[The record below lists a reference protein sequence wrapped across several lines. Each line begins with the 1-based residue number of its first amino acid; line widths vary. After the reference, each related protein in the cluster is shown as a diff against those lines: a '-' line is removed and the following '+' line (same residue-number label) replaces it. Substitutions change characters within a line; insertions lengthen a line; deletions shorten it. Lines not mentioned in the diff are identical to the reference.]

1 MVDYACVPTECQL
14 VVPTR
19 FALQRMAAVVAA
31 GGTAAAAYVFTDTK
45 FQLYG
50 MALPAVRL
58 FDAET
63 SHKLTIQAARYGL
76 LPSDVRK
83 DDPRL
88 HVYLWGRKFTNPVGV
103 AAGFDK
109 DAEAMDGVL
118 NMGVGFM
125 EVGAQPLSR
134 NLLYLSLIHI

>member
-1 MVDYACVPTECQL
+1 M
-14 VVPTR
+14 
-19 FALQRMAAVVAA
+19 AA

-45 FQLYG
+45 FQVFG
-50 MALPAVRL
+50 IAMPAVRL
-58 FDAET
+58 FGAET
-63 SHKLTIQAARYGL
+63 AHKLTIQAGKYGL
-76 LPSDVRK
+76 LPSDIRK

-88 HVYLWGRKFTNPVGV
+88 EVHLWGRKFTNPIGI

-125 EVGAQPLSR
+125 EVGTRTVSLVLKRPSSLPVVGVNSVLLTSR
-134 NLLYLSLIHI
+134 